1 MVLRYL
7 PKLHCCHSR
16 EHQHDIIIFPQIPH
30 IEGKAGM
37 AAIVDPQR
45 VIDLEYLSVGLRGSL
60 PAYARPLFVRLM
72 DEIPQTATFK
82 MKKRELMLESFDMNR
97 YKDPLYYLNKDGIY
111 RQMTEEQFQS
121 LLNGT
126 AGI

>member
-1 MVLRYL
+1 
-7 PKLHCCHSR
+7 
-16 EHQHDIIIFPQIPH
+16 
-30 IEGKAGM
+30 M

-126 AGI
+126 AGL